1 MSDFRPNDIKAIICG
16 FHFHINNKFIYE
28 FIREY
33 QLKKYLIIEAYP
45 KRSIDYDYN
54 FFKYGDCFDYI
65 NWSEVPK
72 LDENLVSSIGKEKL
86 IAIEMLFRINHKM
99 TYEDR
104 KIFFY
109 KQLRYWDYILKKE
122 KINLFVS
129 DNIPHDGFDYIIYII
144 CKYRNIRTIMFHE
157 LPTRPHRHVSM
168 YLTESIEKVG
178 LNIYEKFCEYKKD
191 NKKFSGR
198 LSTRINNYYF
208 DMQKNSN
215 DLEQFTQKIKEETFF
230 KQVLFFINNNFNEL
244 LKNISQQINYDKKYK
259 VLKIKTTFSI
269 IIKLLKKLFPFVNRV
284 LLFLINKSKIY
295 LSDYDFYLSLC
306 SSNLDFEKK
315 YVYLALHY
323 QPELSTSPLAEEF
336 SNQLLIIDILSKSL
350 PEDTLIYVKE
360 HPRISYNRNR
370 KYYKK
375 ITSYSNIV
383 LCNPELSTYDLIDNS
398 VAVAT
403 ATGSVGWESLLRK
416 KPVLMFGFRFYQ
428 YAPNVFR
435 IFNKEQ
441 CLQAVNKI
449 ISKSFIIEKEDIL
462 LYLEALDQFIFE
474 GYNSRTKEKL
484 TKITIDDNVGNYMQ
498 ALKRCDLKMS
508 TNKL

>member
-1 MSDFRPNDIKAIICG
+1 MK
-16 FHFHINNKFIYE
+16 
-28 FIREY
+28 
-33 QLKKYLIIEAYP
+33 IE
-45 KRSIDYDYN
+45 
-54 FFKYGDCFDYI
+54 
-65 NWSEVPK
+65 
-72 LDENLVSSIGKEKL
+72 
-86 IAIEMLFRINHKM
+86 
-99 TYEDR
+99 
-104 KIFFY
+104 IFFY

-244 LKNISQQINYDKKYK
+244 LK
-259 VLKIKTTFSI
+259 
-269 IIKLLKKLFPFVNRV
+269 KLFPFVNRV

-403 ATGSVGWESLLRK
+403 ATGSVGWESFLRK